1 MIASAGLRKTTTPRK
16 EQKMR
21 SSLLFPTFQPLV
33 SRQVSISLRN
43 CSAFRCSDTAL
54 DVFLSFSLPT
64 LPSLSTVGVIGSA
77 GLALGTEFNAICMAE
92 GQTLGATLD
101 WETDKLRPHTRKT
114 AMEGETGRRKHVP
127 ENSDQPPKSTIYFTI
142 IFPSKKK
149 CHKWGYTYGIP
160 FYTQL
165 LPKDRRKAGFHEVT
179 DQPRMVIVWYWCFQ
193 WWYMVIYL
201 WLTN

>member
-114 AMEGETGRRKHVP
+114 AMEGEPGRRKHVP
-127 ENSDQPPKSTIYFTI
+127 ENSDQPPKSTTL
-142 IFPSKKK
+142 PSFSPPKKNAIN
-149 CHKWGYTYGIP
+149 GGIP

-193 WWYMVIYL
+193 WWYMVIYF